1 MYVHVAEVLELVVSK
16 WTMGWD
22 GMGHRGLRNKWPGL
36 PVAMLFPVFG
46 SIEHLNELEQRNIEI
61 RRGLD
66 CLVLEAEL
74 CIRLFVPRF
83 FSFSFFFFFLFLRF
97 LFHRVRAFCRIIGSW
112 LRFCYA
118 EPPILMKSISC
129 PFNLSP
135 TLRSIARSFEI
146 SFCGRDSLLPDEKW
160 ELDSLWI

>member
-1 MYVHVAEVLELVVSK
+1 
-16 WTMGWD
+16 
-22 GMGHRGLRNKWPGL
+22 
-36 PVAMLFPVFG
+36 MLFPVFG

-97 LFHRVRAFCRIIGSW
+97 LFHRVRAFCRIIGS
-112 LRFCYA
+112 
-118 EPPILMKSISC
+118 
-129 PFNLSP
+129 
-135 TLRSIARSFEI
+135 
-146 SFCGRDSLLPDEKW
+146 
-160 ELDSLWI
+160 